1 MYISPAYG
9 EADAQSTLDVESYR
23 QLVVHPHIG
32 QLLLTQLTDYP
43 KDLVRAVAEHHERLD
58 GSGYPHRLTA
68 ERISPLGRLLAA
80 VEVALAALRLP
91 GATLHHASVA
101 LRVVPGEFDVLLA
114 GPLSAAAR
122 TVPPM
127 TARQSLPE
135 IQSALARLDIDLQE
149 TMIHVEG
156 VLPGEPSAG
165 LQRAADLSLYL
176 LHKLRLGWNES
187 GLWSPEAIGTVE
199 AAEVEAVQVALRAR
213 LKEIERAAR
222 LAAGPLADD
231 DEDRLNQ
238 LCAGLT
244 AEMTPA

>member
-1 MYISPAYG
+1 
-9 EADAQSTLDVESYR
+9 
-23 QLVVHPHIG
+23 
-32 QLLLTQLTDYP
+32 
-43 KDLVRAVAEHHERLD
+43 
-58 GSGYPHRLTA
+58 
-68 ERISPLGRLLAA
+68 
-80 VEVALAALRLP
+80 
-91 GATLHHASVA
+91 VA

-122 TVPPM
+122 TAPPM
-127 TARQSLPE
+127 TPRQSLPD
-135 IQSALARLDIDLQE
+135 IQNALARLDIDLQE
-149 TMIHVEG
+149 TMTHVEG

-187 GLWSPEAIGTVE
+187 GLWNPEAIGTVE

-222 LAAGPLADD
+222 LAAGPLDDD

-244 AEMTPA
+244 AEMSPS